1 MHEFV
6 FLHWDIVKDQNSCRP
21 VTSSVV
27 PGCLGSFAEISK
39 RNQKW
44 ISEHTRVLRKVL
56 HSVNRNRNLAT
67 LFMVSCSTD
76 CVWWPNTE
84 TYSPQL
90 PARLRNYTHCSGI
103 HIHIFLFNYWC
114 TLWIHPFLSNMCMC
128 FFFRILVQ
136 ICKTQAFQKLNP
148 AQVELHDEVND
159 AIQVSYHRWRLS
171 EIITDSIF
179 TISL

>member
-114 TLWIHPFLSNMCMC
+114 TLWIHPFLSNMCIC
-128 FFFRILVQ
+128 FFFQ
-136 ICKTQAFQKLNP
+136 NP
-148 AQVELHDEVND
+148 GPDLQDSGISETEPSSGWVA
-159 AIQVSYHRWRLS
+159 RWGQRCHTGQLS
-171 EIITDSIF
+171 
-179 TISL
+179 